1 MNSEKKYYTKCI
13 YIICSIIWILL
24 VLKFELYIN
33 NGLIIC
39 LIPLLIFLFAFMT
52 SSSFTEDLKSDMF
65 QAPIITICIV
75 IVVNLIYRISDS
87 NYTNR
92 CFLIKS
98 MSLAVVLSLI
108 SAVDIWVDKDKLS
121 YWVYVRHCFQVMA
134 IATVVCAM
142 IEYTYSACSHK
153 T

>member
-1 MNSEKKYYTKCI
+1 MDSEKKYYTKSI
-13 YIICSIIWILL
+13 YIICSIIWIIL

-52 SSSFTEDLKSDMF
+52 CSSFTEDLKSNMF
-65 QAPIITICIV
+65 QAPIITICII
-75 IVVNLIYRISDS
+75 IVVNLILKISDS
-87 NYTNR
+87 NYLNR

-98 MSLAVVLSLI
+98 MSLAVILSLV

-121 YWVYVRHCFQVMA
+121 YWAYVRHCFQVMA
-134 IATVVCAM
+134 IATVVCA
-142 IEYTYSACSHK
+142 IVEYSYSACSSNR
-153 T
+153 